1 MKSGVVLLLLT
12 VCIHL
17 FAVESFTTKLGFDLM
32 QITKRR
38 DHCEAGIPECYELD
52 QEELLIKKLRYGISC
67 WFTAHVKPS
76 TDNVMTFQARAEG
89 ASKYTI
95 SACVTMYVKHCSGG
109 DQCKGRCDDKFFK
122 ISTTVTG
129 KQETFRLPLEIRTED
144 LKCQQC
150 GKMVNCTTFSLDFYL
165 EGRPKDAVRQ
175 QSKHTGIR
183 ISPFTLNTAFPV
195 KPDQAGGKNSFSG
208 LLVRLDPDYQPPR
221 QEYPRHSSLSRDV
234 KTLSLEAV
242 RVRAELEKFLPVLR
256 LADRGDYPNAVSEAE
271 KIVQGNR
278 FAAIMLYLIYSRGY
292 CGIPVDYQTAAK
304 YFDMLFNSRFHT
316 VEYNNLWKKYRFMPT
331 VPNEKVTL
339 LAWWRYETMQEVIP
353 LRGKYPLRECYEEKM
368 RNIGGVAAR
377 ALYEGSKAL
386 SVLIEPELI
395 AMARERGCAEAW
407 ADPFVP
413 FEFRHEASTWTLRN
427 DGPYVSAEQ
436 FSGLVRAAEL
446 GYVPAKLRVARILLG
461 NYSYTEPD
469 IPRARKLIQESI
481 VECERYEKIGCRHG
495 RVEKA
500 FAEELLQVI
509 PNEKA
514 STKELLKQWQ
524 WAKMTGF
531 MTADRMKFHLI
542 NRLLLQRNDELDC
555 DYIRAMNLPE
565 EQADLRNKI
574 IHDTAEKGGELALQY
589 CMNNFRSGGRGWLY
603 FYWAGIRTKGDEK
616 VREKMLRGAYRL
628 LRDDKFLF
636 SNEVYLRN
644 LALLAP
650 YVKEA
655 QHDYRI
661 LTEGLQFKVECSEP
675 ETISWISNL
684 KDGRQTVMIKLKPSA
699 KRRFLDI
706 TVVSPKNVEG
716 TVFLSTNSRKN
727 ERKNV
732 KACYRDSQGK
742 MKYFQIIDSSESF
755 PEKLR
760 IFIAPRQESLE
771 LFVIYRVKNSGK
783 EKS

>member
-1 MKSGVVLLLLT
+1 MKPGVVWVLLT
-12 VCIHL
+12 VCIPQ
-17 FAVESFTTKLGFDLM
+17 FAAEPFTTKLGFDLM
-32 QITKRR
+32 QITRRR
-38 DHCEAGIPECYELD
+38 DHCEAAIPECYELD

-67 WFTAHVKPS
+67 CFTAHVKPS
-76 TDNVMTFQARAEG
+76 TGNVMTFQARAEG

-95 SACVTMYVKHCSGG
+95 SACISMRVTHCSGA
-109 DQCKGRCDDKFFK
+109 DHCKGMRNDKFFK
-122 ISTTVTG
+122 ISTTVIG
-129 KQETFRLPLEIRTED
+129 KQETFRLPLEIRPED
-144 LKCQQC
+144 LICPQC
-150 GKMVNCTTFSLDFYL
+150 GKMVNCTLFSLDFYL
-165 EGRPKDAVRQ
+165 EGLPKDALRQ
-175 QSKHTGIR
+175 QLKHKGIR

-195 KPDQAGGKNSFSG
+195 KTDQAGGKNSFSG

-256 LADRGDYPNAVSEAE
+256 LADRGDYPNAVIEAE
-271 KIVQGNR
+271 KIVPGNR

-292 CGIPVDYQTAAK
+292 CGVPVDYQTAAK
-304 YFDMLFNSRFHT
+304 YFDMLFDFRFHT
-316 VEYNNLWKKYRFMPT
+316 VEYYNLWKKYRFMPT

-413 FEFRHEASTWTLRN
+413 FEFRHEASTWTLRT
-427 DGPYVSAEQ
+427 GSPYVSPEQ
-436 FSGLVRAAEL
+436 FLGLVRAAEL

-461 NYSYTEPD
+461 NYSYVEPD

-481 VECERYEKIGCRHG
+481 VECGRYEKIGCRHG

-514 STKELLKQWQ
+514 STKELLKQW
-524 WAKMTGF
+524 AETTGF
-531 MTADRMKFHLI
+531 TTADRMKFNLI

-555 DYIRAMNLPE
+555 DYIRAMNLPK

-589 CMNNFRSGGRGWLY
+589 CMNNLRSGERGWLY

-616 VREKMLRGAYRL
+616 KRKKMLHGAYTL
-628 LRDDKFLF
+628 LRDNKLLF
-636 SNEVYLRN
+636 STEAYLRN
-644 LALLAP
+644 LALLVP
-650 YVKEA
+650 HVKEA

-661 LTEGLQFKVECSEP
+661 LTEGLQFKVECSWQEKIP
-675 ETISWISNL
+675 WISTLMNG
-684 KDGRQTVMIKLKPSA
+684 KQTVVIKLKPSD
-699 KRRFLDI
+699 KRRYVDI
-706 TVVSPKNVEG
+706 MVVSPKHAEG
-716 TVFLSTNSRKN
+716 KVFLNTNSWQKD

-732 KACYRDSQGK
+732 QLYYWDSLGRAN
-742 MKYFQIIDSSESF
+742 YFQIVDECELI

-760 IFIAPRQESLE
+760 ILIAPRSEPLD
-771 LFVIYRVKNSGK
+771 LFVVYQVKNSGK
-783 EKS
+783 GEP